1 MEATLNPN
9 SSEQSVPMQH
19 PVEKSELMQIFEEQV
34 HDMYWA
40 YKDLLK
46 AIFEKDTTN

>member
-1 MEATLNPN
+1 MDTMLNPQN
-9 SSEQSVPMQH
+9 DDQSASLTSGS
-19 PVEKSELMQIFEEQV
+19 EKSELMQFFENQV

-46 AIFEKDTTN
+46 AIFENEK

>member
-1 MEATLNPN
+1 MDAMLNPQSENQQNSLEN
-9 SSEQSVPMQH
+9 SS
-19 PVEKSELMQIFEEQV
+19 EKSELMIYFENQV

-46 AIFEKDTTN
+46 AIFENEKQA